1 MILERYL
8 GYWGAE
14 PSSRDSAPAALEAL
28 HQAADRGEPFQL
40 AILDMQMPDLDGIEL
55 AQLIKGDATLA
66 QTPLLMLSSM
76 GYPGEEARRAG
87 IIISLLK
94 PVRQAL
100 LHEAVLK
107 ALGIHAQSAAAP
119 SRHQFTPTRRFNA
132 RVLVAEDNPV
142 NETVERLMMSR
153 LGVDTV
159 VAADGRQAVEMATKD
174 RAIDLILMDVH
185 MPVVSGIEAARQIR
199 EHEKDNDLSPIPI
212 IAMTASALASDR
224 DACKAVGMN
233 DFLSKPLRRQALDNV
248 LAQWLPRDRQQRPTQ
263 PSSNVAARGATDQ
276 ELT

>member
-1 MILERYL
+1 
-8 GYWGAE
+8 
-14 PSSRDSAPAALEAL
+14 
-28 HQAADRGEPFQL
+28 
-40 AILDMQMPDLDGIEL
+40 
-55 AQLIKGDATLA
+55 
-66 QTPLLMLSSM
+66 
-76 GYPGEEARRAG
+76 
-87 IIISLLK
+87 
-94 PVRQAL
+94 
-100 LHEAVLK
+100 
-107 ALGIHAQSAAAP
+107 
-119 SRHQFTPTRRFNA
+119 
-132 RVLVAEDNPV
+132 
-142 NETVERLMMSR
+142 
-153 LGVDTV
+153 
-159 VAADGRQAVEMATKD
+159 MATKD